1 MSWQE
6 VERRGRLGVGMAK
19 GCRVSVG
26 GDKIFLKVIVMLAQ
40 LCEYTTSY
48 FTLYMGELY
57 GIGILSQ

>member
-40 LCEYTTSY
+40 L
-48 FTLYMGELY
+48 
-57 GIGILSQ
+57 